1 MILYFYWSGFGVTM
15 DSIGLVSLRFG
26 WVGSGWVGVGLIW
39 FGCFGL
45 ILFDLWSYSVVGLFR
60 LGFFRSGSARPDFCS
75 AEPWARFGLDRVL
88 PGCSAATVVGL
99 SPFSLLTVDR
109 KPARPVFVYRCLS
122 SSFRRPSLSFRLV
135 TFRFDVFRF
144 VSFSSFSRTVSLY
157 PVSLCFGSV
166 RFGSVGSWVFRFVSL
181 RFASLRYVSVRY
193 GPFRI
198 RSVFCSPLSLAGSSV
213 IYFLVSRHD
222 FGRRTDQ
229 V

>member
-144 VSFSSFSRTVSLY
+144 VFFFLPYRFAISRFVVLRFGLVRFGRFVGVS
-157 PVSLCFGSV
+157 VCVVTFRFASLCFGSLW
-166 RFGSVGSWVFRFVSL
+166 SVSDSFRF
-181 RFASLRYVSVRY
+181 
-193 GPFRI
+193 
-198 RSVFCSPLSLAGSSV
+198 LSSALAGWFV
-213 IYFLVSRHD
+213 RHLFSRL
-222 FGRRTDQ
+222 TT
-229 V
+229 